1 MKKSVWNKLSGSS
14 KIMLLALILF
24 GCDTKVIEW
33 EIDSKDQVI
42 AQYIEAQPEFSEF
55 NKMLESTGLS
65 SLLSVRGPF
74 TLLLPSD
81 SVMKIYYKGKGIS
94 SYLDMDPADVKRLV
108 LNHLV
113 PAKIETGDIELGAMR
128 DTNALGD
135 YLVTE
140 FVEGDEILINKQT
153 KISKRNIAAA
163 NGVIHLIDKVIEPVT
178 LSVYDLIAA
187 NSEYS
192 LFKQGL
198 DKTLL
203 RDTLKMITFPFNN
216 KLARTRFTV
225 LAVPDSIL
233 EREPYNISDIDD
245 FIAYFT
251 PYEDSVT
258 YLKNPFYRYMEYHCL
273 GGTYFLNN
281 MTTRV
286 FPILSYDNNI
296 SVTVDNEDYK
306 LNLNKLTK
314 TYTAFYVEESNY
326 PAKNGTVHAL
336 RDILPV
342 FEPEPTALVWE
353 TTDHFDLK
361 QGDYFDKYYARWF
374 DGQNTFE
381 NIKWEGDYLLY
392 YFKDHDTGK
401 LLNDDCLSMSGWWWC
416 QVKTP
421 KIMKGKYKVTSNLW
435 SGNINYAVYIDG
447 VNTAIIKSAD
457 PAESTSWGEFNWTET
472 APHTIRVVALS
483 PGMLFWDTII
493 FTPIK

>member
-1 MKKSVWNKLSGSS
+1 MKKSVWYKLTGTG
-14 KIMLLALILF
+14 KIILLALILF
-24 GCDTKVIEW
+24 GCDPKVIEW
-33 EIDSKDQVI
+33 EIESKDQVI
-42 AQYIEAQPEFSEF
+42 AQYIETNAQFSQFWEI
-55 NKMLESTGLS
+55 LESTGLS

-81 SVMKIYYKGKGIS
+81 SIMDIYYKNKGIT
-94 SYLDMDPADVKRLV
+94 SYKDLSPADLKKLV
-108 LNHLV
+108 LNHLI
-113 PAKIETGDIELGAMR
+113 PAKIESGDIELGAMR
-128 DTNALGD
+128 DTNAIGD

-178 LSVYDLIAA
+178 ESVYALIAK
-187 NSEYS
+187 NPEYS
-192 LFKQGL
+192 LFAEGL
-198 DKTLL
+198 VKTKLK
-203 RDTLKMITFPFNN
+203 DTLEMITFPFNN

-233 EREPYNISDIDD
+233 GREPYNISNIDQ
-245 FIAYFT
+245 FISYFT
-251 PYEDSVT
+251 PAADSVT
-258 YLKNPFYRYMEYHCL
+258 YLRNGFYRYMEYHCL

-314 TYTAFYVEESNY
+314 KYTGFLVEESNY

-342 FEPEPTALVWE
+342 FEPEPTAVVWE

-361 QGDYFDKYYARWF
+361 QGDYFDKYYSRWF

-416 QVKTP
+416 QVTTP

-435 SGNINYAVYIDG
+435 GGQINYAVYVDG
-447 VNTAIIKSAD
+447 VNTAIIKSSD
-457 PAESTSWGEFNWTET
+457 PAESTSWGEFDWTET
-472 APHTIRVVALS
+472 ATHTFKVVTLS